1 MTKYIFI
8 LLMKM
13 MMIYVLKMMVL
24 VEMVGTIL
32 VMEERMKIREGE
44 AGGLALGV
52 LGVLLMVVGGVMAHL
67 KRRR

>member
-1 MTKYIFI
+1 
-8 LLMKM
+8 MKS
-13 MMIYVLKMMVL
+13 
-24 VEMVGTIL
+24 
-32 VMEERMKIREGE
+32 EGE

>member
-1 MTKYIFI
+1 
-8 LLMKM
+8 MKM

-44 AGGLALGV
+44 AGGLALGLCRV
-52 LGVLLMVVGGVMAHL
+52 SI
-67 KRRR
+67 RTC